1 MVEKPIRSKVENE
14 RASASTTPR
23 WEVFV
28 RDAETESLSYVGT
41 VVAPD
46 EDAAHERASRLF
58 GWYAVDIWLCPA
70 ADVVR
75 YSAQDGTDGVNAA
88 DGTASEDTREPR
100 VYEETEG
107 TPGVGEPSNRT

>member
-1 MVEKPIRSKVENE
+1 MVEKTIRSKVEGAE
-14 RASASTTPR
+14 RPTATPR

-28 RDAETESLSYVGT
+28 RDAETEPLSYVGT

-46 EDAAHERASRLF
+46 EETAHERASRLF
-58 GWYAVDIWLCPA
+58 GWYAVDVWLCPA

-75 YSAQDGTDGVNAA
+75 YSARGREAEAGGDDTAPGERGGT
-88 DGTASEDTREPR
+88 EPR

-107 TPGVGEPSNRT
+107 TPRVRER

>member
-14 RASASTTPR
+14 RASATPR

-28 RDAETESLSYVGT
+28 RDAETEPLSYVGT

-58 GWYAVDIWLCPA
+58 GWYAVDVWLCPA

-75 YSAQDGTDGVNAA
+75 YSAQE
-88 DGTASEDTREPR
+88 GTAEPGDDSLGEDRAEPR

-107 TPGVGEPSNRT
+107 TPGVGDPSNRT